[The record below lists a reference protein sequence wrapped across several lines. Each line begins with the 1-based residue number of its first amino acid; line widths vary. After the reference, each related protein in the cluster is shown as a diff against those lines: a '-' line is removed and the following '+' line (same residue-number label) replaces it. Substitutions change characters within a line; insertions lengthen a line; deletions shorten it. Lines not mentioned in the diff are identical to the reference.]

1 MQTNENQINNN
12 KEVKEKVLEI
22 ESPNLE
28 TFEAHPFKVVDENME
43 ELIISI
49 KELGLTTPLI
59 VRRLF
64 RNKYEIVSGHRRK
77 RACEILGITT
87 VPCIVRNVTK
97 DEATI
102 MMVDSNIQREEL
114 LMSEKAFAYKMKYD
128 SIKRQGKRNDLT
140 SSQLGTKLRADE
152 LIAKDIGES
161 RNQIQRYI
169 RLTKLVGGLLDLVDK
184 KRIALNP
191 AVEISY
197 LYENEQEDLLKIIE
211 EFEHTPSLSQAQQM
225 RRLSKMNKL
234 TEDIIED
241 ILSEEKP
248 NQLHKIHI
256 SYDRIRRYVPKKL
269 DTPKEIET
277 YLIKCAIVCRMRG
290 MEVENLDIEKLDIE
304 MNEEKY

>member
-1 MQTNENQINNN
+1 M
-12 KEVKEKVLEI
+12 KEEVIEI
-22 ESPNLE
+22 ELPNLE

-59 VRRLF
+59 VGKLF
-64 RNKYEIVSGHRRK
+64 KNKCEIISGHRRK
-77 RACEILGITT
+77 RACEILGVTT

-114 LMSEKAFAYKMKYD
+114 LMSEKVFAYKMKYD

-234 TEDIIED
+234 TEDI
-241 ILSEEKP
+241 LSEEKP

-290 MEVENLDIEKLDIE
+290 MEVENLDIE

>member
-1 MQTNENQINNN
+1 M
-12 KEVKEKVLEI
+12 
-22 ESPNLE
+22 
-28 TFEAHPFKVVDENME
+28 
-43 ELIISI
+43 
-49 KELGLTTPLI
+49 
-59 VRRLF
+59 
-64 RNKYEIVSGHRRK
+64 
-77 RACEILGITT
+77 
-87 VPCIVRNVTK
+87 
-97 DEATI
+97 
-102 MMVDSNIQREEL
+102 
-114 LMSEKAFAYKMKYD
+114 
-128 SIKRQGKRNDLT
+128 
-140 SSQLGTKLRADE
+140 
-152 LIAKDIGES
+152 
-161 RNQIQRYI
+161 
-169 RLTKLVGGLLDLVDK
+169 DLVDK

-234 TEDIIED
+234 TED

-290 MEVENLDIEKLDIE
+290 MEVENLDIE

>member
-1 MQTNENQINNN
+1 M
-12 KEVKEKVLEI
+12 KEKVIEI
-22 ESPNLE
+22 ELPNLE

-49 KELGLTTPLI
+49 KELGLTTPL
-59 VRRLF
+59 
-64 RNKYEIVSGHRRK
+64 
-77 RACEILGITT
+77 
-87 VPCIVRNVTK
+87 IVRNVTK

-234 TEDIIED
+234 TEDIIKD

-269 DTPKEIET
+269 DAPREIET
-277 YLIKCAIVCRMRG
+277 YLMKCTIVCRMRG
-290 MEVENLDIEKLDIE
+290 MEVENLDIE

>member
-1 MQTNENQINNN
+1 M
-12 KEVKEKVLEI
+12 
-22 ESPNLE
+22 
-28 TFEAHPFKVVDENME
+28 
-43 ELIISI
+43 
-49 KELGLTTPLI
+49 
-59 VRRLF
+59 
-64 RNKYEIVSGHRRK
+64 
-77 RACEILGITT
+77 
-87 VPCIVRNVTK
+87 
-97 DEATI
+97 
-102 MMVDSNIQREEL
+102 
-114 LMSEKAFAYKMKYD
+114 
-128 SIKRQGKRNDLT
+128 
-140 SSQLGTKLRADE
+140 
-152 LIAKDIGES
+152 
-161 RNQIQRYI
+161 
-169 RLTKLVGGLLDLVDK
+169 DLVDK

-234 TEDIIED
+234 TEDI
-241 ILSEEKP
+241 LSEKKP

-290 MEVENLDIEKLDIE
+290 MEVENLDIE